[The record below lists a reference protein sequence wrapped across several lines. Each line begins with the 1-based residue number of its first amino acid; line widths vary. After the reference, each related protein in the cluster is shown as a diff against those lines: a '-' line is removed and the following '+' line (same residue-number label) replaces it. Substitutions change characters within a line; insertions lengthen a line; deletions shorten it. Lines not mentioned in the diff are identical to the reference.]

1 MKLKPFVHYIL
12 SRIFAKA
19 NHLIPKDERVIMF
32 ISTPDFSDNPRYL
45 YEKAKDLLE
54 GYTFVWVVSDKGKF
68 QDLEDDSTVFVQ
80 YRTIEYLKW
89 ILRAKYL
96 VLSHGVPYWKS
107 GNQVAILLWHGIPLK
122 AMGASLKTVKVPPW
136 SKWILNKT
144 DFFIIPS
151 AFSWLLFKADVQFT
165 PQEILYFGQPR
176 CDALFM
182 PSQKARENL
191 SQILGADVTEYTKT
205 IMYLPTFRDYDSKAT
220 SRISLELINN
230 SKFRDFLSQNNV
242 LFIVKPHPHDEKLF
256 EKYESDHIKIV
267 KNEELLSRFLT
278 LYDILPAVDILVTD
292 YSSVYFDYLLLNRP
306 IVFYIPDL
314 EKYRETRGFL
324 LEPYEKWTPGDKAR
338 TPEELV
344 VALEEAINNPKKWER
359 ERLWLRDVMFKYQ
372 DGKASERIIKYFWG

>member
-1 MKLKPFVHYIL
+1 MNIETILYRLFSKINRFLPKRNVILFYSTVDFNDNPFYLYKKAIELGVCEEYECIWIVNSMEGKRRVETFGGHAIYRGDKRKLL
-12 SRIFAKA
+12 
-19 NHLIPKDERVIMF
+19 RVI
-32 ISTPDFSDNPRYL
+32 SS
-45 YEKAKDLLE
+45 
-54 GYTFVWVVSDKGKF
+54 
-68 QDLEDDSTVFVQ
+68 
-80 YRTIEYLKW
+80 
-89 ILRAKYL
+89 AKYFVSANGPPL
-96 VLSHGVPYWKS
+96 WKS
-107 GNQVAILLWHGIPLK
+107 SNQIAIELWHGIPLK
-122 AMGASLKTVKVPPW
+122 TIGNLFPTVDYFISTSKFSSLIFSFSLGIKV
-136 SKWILNKT
+136 SK
-144 DFFIIPS
+144 FIP
-151 AFSWLLFKADVQFT
+151 L
-165 PQEILYFGQPR
+165 GQPR

-182 PSQKARENL
+182 PSQKAMENL

-256 EKYESDHIKIV
+256 EKYESDHIKII

-338 TPEELV
+338 TLEELV
-344 VALEEAINNPKKWER
+344 VALEEAINNPRKWER

-372 DGKASERIIKYFWG
+372 DGKASERIIKYFWGDV